1 MLSIIHFVSVHAYII
16 ICDFQKRLN
25 SSPKFPFSLV
35 SFSSS
40 KQLKPGLPSSV
51 TLQPAQGETDKPC
64 GVDFIL
70 RCFVAKNS
78 EDKIE
83 KRNSVRLAIK
93 KITHA
98 PVEHTQRV
106 RPSRYDYKIELKIAM
121 S

>member
-1 MLSIIHFVSVHAYII
+1 M
-16 ICDFQKRLN
+16 
-25 SSPKFPFSLV
+25 
-35 SFSSS
+35 
-40 KQLKPGLPSSV
+40 QLKPGLPSSV
-51 TLQPAQGETDKPC
+51 TLQPAQGETEKPC

-70 RCFVAKNS
+70 RCYVAKNA

-106 RPSRYDYKIELKIAM
+106 SPSRLKSELELGVGRPGTPPPPPPPIY
-121 S
+121 

>member
-1 MLSIIHFVSVHAYII
+1 MHVAGAIDWELISTAFSASV
-16 ICDFQKRLN
+16 Q
-25 SSPKFPFSLV
+25 FSLEKLFRKKII
-35 SFSSS
+35 SLKKYIFLTF

-51 TLQPAQGETDKPC
+51 TLQPAQGETEKPC

-70 RCFVAKNS
+70 RCYVAKNA

-98 PVEHTQRV
+98 PAEHTQRV
-106 RPSRYDYKIELKIAM
+106 SPSHEDH
-121 S
+121 

>member
-1 MLSIIHFVSVHAYII
+1 MYSLWASELPYNVMECKGLGAYLCKDNTPIPVHY
-16 ICDFQKRLN
+16 FNR
-25 SSPKFPFSLV
+25 
-35 SFSSS
+35 FSSE
-40 KQLKPGLPSSV
+40 QLKPGLPSSV
-51 TLQPAQGETDKPC
+51 TLQPAQGETEKPC

-70 RCFVAKNS
+70 RCYVAKNA

-106 RPSRYDYKIELKIAM
+106 SPSR
-121 S
+121 